1 MADVLPALEV
11 AFVDHFWEWNGG
23 KGLPANRRWCPLS
36 KRQQRLIREESPSLT
51 LLQDNRTF
59 RKVAQ
64 YDSEIMLFQAD
75 GMDIGVW
82 SYVRAL
88 VRPVGPDMLLSV
100 HADHMPTDGLLK
112 FQCRSCIS
120 ARALVHLHVID
131 AESLSMN
138 VLELKIKRLCVDRD
152 FISPQQQLRLV
163 SSASG
168 ELMNSFERFF
178 VWGPKVA
185 GVLRP
190 RKRLVKKTTASK
202 VCLRKFFLPCS
213 S

>member
-112 FQCRSCIS
+112 LLCMSSGRFQCRSCIS

-152 FISPQQQLRLV
+152 FISP
-163 SSASG
+163 
-168 ELMNSFERFF
+168 
-178 VWGPKVA
+178 
-185 GVLRP
+185 
-190 RKRLVKKTTASK
+190 
-202 VCLRKFFLPCS
+202 
-213 S
+213 